1 MGPDIPKTT
10 MCIENGKQPGQDW
23 SKTVLKLKCMK
34 RVLYVVVLPF
44 TRAREKSLV
53 KEGRFFSLRASLGRK
68 RRNQS

>member
-1 MGPDIPKTT
+1 

-34 RVLYVVVLPF
+34 RVLYMVVLPL
-44 TRAREKSLV
+44 TRAHEKSLM
-53 KEGRFFSLRASLGRK
+53 KEGRFLALRASLGRK